1 MKLLD
6 QILSNQN
13 MNEAYKRV
21 YRNKGVSGVNG
32 ITVEE
37 LKSILSSGTQRRTSF
52 SNSLT

>member
-21 YRNKGVSGVNG
+21 YRNKGANGVDG

-37 LKSILSSGTQRRTSF
+37 LKSPIVKLS
-52 SNSLT
+52 